1 MLGGSL
7 GGSMVDPTAFKNY
20 LLSLSPLSMWALDE
34 TSGTTATDQGSLANN
49 GTYTNSPTLGQNSL
63 LPLGD
68 GRSVYFSGAATPP
81 HVQIA
86 TNAGYST
93 ATFTIICIVQL
104 TAAEAN
110 APVVNWRDSGN
121 NDGWTL
127 QQPASGT
134 GFTFFVHDGTGFKT
148 AAQGGLSTGV
158 PYLLIGR
165 CTGSAVKL
173 ALTNLATGVTAA
185 EASNACGNLNDPD
198 SSPNVRIARE
208 ANVGTGAD
216 LNGYVQLVTWIGSS
230 ISDAQVADLQRLAIQ

>member
-1 MLGGSL
+1 MVARRQATNKLALLRYLKGLKPLSLWELDEEAGTVAHDSGSL
-7 GGSMVDPTAFKNY
+7 SNH
-20 LLSLSPLSMWALDE
+20 
-34 TSGTTATDQGSLANN
+34 
-49 GTYTNSPTLGQNSL
+49 GTYTNTPTLAQSSL
-63 LPLGD
+63 LPNKY
-68 GRSVYFSGAATPP
+68 GRSVYFSGAVTPP

-93 ATFTIICIVQL
+93 ATFTIICVVQL

-148 AAQGGLSTGV
+148 AAQGSLSTDV

-173 ALTNLATGVTAA
+173 ALTNLATGATAA

-208 ANVGTGAD
+208 ANAGSGAD

-230 ISDAQVADLQRLAIQ
+230 ISDAQVVDIQRLAKQL

>member
-1 MLGGSL
+1 MAIMRMQRGSVISTL
-7 GGSMVDPTAFKNY
+7 YPAALYEY
-20 LLSLSPLSMWALDE
+20 LKGLTPLSLWALDE

-49 GTYTNSPTLGQNSL
+49 GTYTNTPTLGQASL
-63 LPLGD
+63 LPNGY
-68 GRSVYFSGAATPP
+68 GRSAYFSGAATPP
-81 HVQIA
+81 HVEIP

-110 APVVNWRDSGN
+110 APVVNWRDTGN

-134 GFTFFVHDGTGFKT
+134 GFTLFVHDGTGFKT
-148 AAQGGLSTGV
+148 AAQGSLSTGV

-173 ALTNLATGVTAA
+173 ALTNLATKVTAT
-185 EASNACGNLNDPD
+185 EATAACGNLNDPD
-198 SSPNVRIARE
+198 SSPAVRIARE
-208 ANVGTGAD
+208 DRKSV
-216 LNGYVQLVTWIGSS
+216 V
-230 ISDAQVADLQRLAIQ
+230 